1 MECIILAQ
9 AINTTIVDVNTDPCN
24 TDRSDFQ
31 IKCENGYFCDEDK
44 YRENNNNI
52 SVICTPICYQD
63 ANEQCCSNGA
73 ADQELYCTSDPYEAC
88 APRQSATSEGELYV
102 CRCVE
107 EYVDIGGT
115 CYDSLSVMLVVG
127 GCFLFVVLVL
137 TVALVVVSSKYNK
150 QKKKAKKYVHVLN
163 KLYPSFFVTSSKF
176 EKRLYRNWTFL

>member
-1 MECIILAQ
+1 MECVILAK

-24 TDRSDFQ
+24 TDRSDLK
-31 IKCENGYFCDEDK
+31 IKCDNGYFCDEDK
-44 YRENNNNI
+44 YRENGNNI

-150 QKKKAKKYVHVLN
+150 QKKKTKK
-163 KLYPSFFVTSSKF
+163 
-176 EKRLYRNWTFL
+176 